1 MIKDTKFNVNLLI
14 IFLSILI
21 TLPFVGIILNYSPIP
36 EADFWSIFER
46 VYKFNQG
53 NWTAIFDQHNE
64 HRPAISYLVSFFD
77 DKFFGGSFYLN
88 YLVTVIS
95 FLSAAFLVY
104 VIFNDHVVKDYLNKI
119 YFGLIICL
127 LFFWAQRPNFIYPFH
142 VSILWVNLFTL
153 LSLFLF
159 NRYIITKKNIYFYFS
174 TLISF
179 LPIFSMVSGIF
190 TLPIM
195 TMFAL
200 AKKRKKEFILFLTL
214 SFGTCFFYFHD
225 FIFVSKHSNF
235 LELDLQKV
243 IDIYL
248 YFFAY
253 LGSIFSFLF
262 GKGKFG
268 LFVAIIAG
276 HIFILLFIYKL
287 KDAVLNKFNSKSDY
301 LLFFIFLILI
311 GGFLTAIGRFED
323 GVMHSIS
330 SRYTSNTIFGWV
342 VMMILYH
349 SIFKK
354 YFFIYDKEK
363 KLIKFKFLLFL
374 YLILISHNQFKVIK
388 VDYNSHKILSRS
400 DSLVAL
406 SLGINSE
413 YSKIPHL
420 DSTNIN
426 LYLDDNLFIFKKN
439 IFETLNNI
447 QNKKLI
453 NRIDK
458 SAFIDLDINK
468 NTELSYA
475 RVSFSVDSIETDKVY
490 FKNNKGVIKGYA
502 ISNNYFSFI
511 KQKNKKF
518 IGYFLTDSNND
529 EFSIFY

>member
-1 MIKDTKFNVNLLI
+1 MINDTKFKVNLLI

-53 NWTAIFDQHNE
+53 NWTVFFDQHNE
-64 HRPAISYLVSFFD
+64 HRPVISYLVSFFD
-77 DKFFGGSFYLN
+77 DQFFGGSFYLN
-88 YLVTVIS
+88 YLVTV
-95 FLSAAFLVY
+95 LSYLSTAFLVY
-104 VIFNDHVVKDYLNKI
+104 VIFNDHVEKDYLNKI

-174 TLISF
+174 ILISF
-179 LPIFSMVSGIF
+179 LPIFSMISGIF

-195 TMFAL
+195 TMFSL
-200 AKKRKKEFILFLTL
+200 AKKRKIEFMLFLTL
-214 SFGTCFFYFHD
+214 SLASCFFYFHD
-225 FIFVSKHSNF
+225 FILVSKHSNF
-235 LELDLQKV
+235 LELNLKKA

-248 YFFAY
+248 YFFSY

-262 GKGKFG
+262 GKGMFG

-276 HIFILLFIYKL
+276 HIFILLFICKF
-287 KDAVLNKFNSKSDY
+287 KEAVLNKFNSKSDY

-311 GGFLTAIGRFED
+311 SGFLTAMGRFED

-330 SRYTSNTIFGWV
+330 SRYTTNTIFGWV

-349 SIFKK
+349 SILKK

-374 YLILISHNQFKVIK
+374 YLILISHNQFKVFK
-388 VDYNSHKILSRS
+388 VDYDSQKILSRS

-426 LYLDDNLFIFKKN
+426 LYLENKLFIFKKN
-439 IFETLNNI
+439 IFETINSI

-453 NRIDK
+453 NRIDD
-458 SAFIDLDINK
+458 SALVDLNINK
-468 NTELSYA
+468 NTEFGHS
-475 RVSFSVDSIETDKVY
+475 RVSFSVPSIETDKVY
-490 FKNNKGVIKGYA
+490 FMNNKGAIIGYA
-502 ISNNYFSFI
+502 ISNNYFSFMQ
-511 KQKNKKF
+511 QKDKKF
-518 IGYFLTDSNND
+518 IGYFLIDSNNE
-529 EFSIFY
+529 EFYIFY